1 MCVWMFIII
10 NERVGRMIRKKHSFW
25 LNLFLT
31 FITGGLWLIVILI
44 LILCGK
50 W

>member
-1 MCVWMFIII
+1 MQI
-10 NERVGRMIRKKHSFW
+10 NKKHSV
-25 LNLFLT
+25 LLHLLLT